1 MTETQIELNI
11 LVDWNRQKLG
21 RERKHWLEFLPR
33 MLERFVLKKKK
44 RCNIL
49 VILVSATGE
58 KKK

>member
-44 RCNIL
+44 G
-49 VILVSATGE
+49 ATY
-58 KKK
+58 